1 MPAATLEALEEKIL
15 ARKWFYEFTLPS
27 GRKTEMYVPADLAQ
41 IHTTR
46 LQMLFAVLDPLFAGR
61 WQETTCLDIAS
72 HEGFFASQVAARGCK
87 EVLGLDARAEHVKN
101 ALLIRD
107 VYGLQN
113 LNFEIGDVRSI
124 NPETSTPADILVMF
138 GLIYHLEN
146 PLQAL
151 RLAAKM
157 TKRVCLVETQVTP
170 NITGM
175 ADWGACYSKKPM
187 LGTFTIIDELDE
199 IDRPESSVTGLSLC
213 PSTEAVLFTLKRYG
227 FTRAEVVPVPPG
239 GYEQLAS
246 GNRVVVA
253 AYKD

>member
-1 MPAATLEALEEKIL
+1 MPSVTLDALEEKIL
-15 ARKWFYEFTLPS
+15 ARKWFYEFLLPS
-27 GRKTEMYVPADLAQ
+27 GRKTEMYVPAELAK

-46 LQMLFAVLDPLFAGR
+46 LQMLFSVLDPLFTGR
-61 WQETTCLDIAS
+61 WQENTVLDIAS
-72 HEGFFASQVAARGCK
+72 HEGFFASHLAARGCL
-87 EVLGLDARAEHVKN
+87 EVLGLDARPEHVQN
-101 ALLIRD
+101 AGLIRD
-107 VYGLQN
+107 VYGLRN
-113 LNFEIGDVRSI
+113 LNFEVGDVRTI
-124 NPETSTPADILVMF
+124 NPDTSTPADILVMF

-157 TKRVCLVETQVTP
+157 TRKVCLIETQVTP
-170 NITGM
+170 NISGM
-175 ADWGACYSKKPM
+175 ADWGACYAKKPM
-187 LGTFTIIDELDE
+187 LGTFTIIDEIDE
-199 IDRPESSVTGLSLC
+199 VDRPESSVTGLSLC

-227 FTRAEVVPVPPG
+227 FRRAEVVPVPAG